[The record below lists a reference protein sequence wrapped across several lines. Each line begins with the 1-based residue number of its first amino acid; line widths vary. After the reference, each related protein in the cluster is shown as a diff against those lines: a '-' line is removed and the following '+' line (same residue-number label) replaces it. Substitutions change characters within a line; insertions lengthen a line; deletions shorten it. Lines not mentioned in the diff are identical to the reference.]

1 MDFGHEPPLYT
12 LLDLTYVI
20 GNIRLI
26 YCIIVNYCKLKQPQ
40 EIFIV
45 YTFKMY

>member
-26 YCIIVNYCKLKQPQ
+26 LLHYCKLL
-40 EIFIV
+40 
-45 YTFKMY
+45 